1 MSRLSSFLVLL
12 LASFLFWSGC
22 GPSSPDADDAAPDR
36 SALVDKYTSVR
47 LDTDVSGLSDDQ
59 KEMVRLFIEAAQ
71 AMDGI
76 FWEQAYGNRDS
87 LLQAIGDPQRR
98 RFARINYGPWDR
110 LNDNEPFIDGVG
122 PKPPGA
128 NFYPADMTKAEF
140 EAAAQTDDALDDL
153 YTMVRRLPDGS
164 LTAVPY
170 NQFLI
175 TAMETAASKLREASA
190 LTDNEGLR
198 RYLELRAAALTT
210 DDYRPSDMAWM
221 DVTDNDLDLVI
232 GAIETYEDQLFGYK
246 AAAEAFVLRKD
257 RAWSQRLSRYAKL
270 LPMLQEGLPVPA
282 AYKQD
287 SPGRDSELDR
297 GAVLGAYDVL
307 YVSGDANAGPKTI
320 AINLPNDEVVQE
332 EKGSRRLQLKNA
344 MRAKFDKIL
353 LPISDVLIAEEQ
365 RSHVTFDAFF
375 GNTMFHEVAHGL
387 GIKNTITDRG
397 TVREALRDHYTTMEE
412 GKADVLGLYMV
423 KTLADEGELDVAL
436 MDNYTTFL
444 ASIFRSVRFGSA
456 SAHGRANLIR
466 FNYFREQGA
475 FSRDAATGT
484 YAVNPDSMVRAMNNL
499 SREIL
504 TLQGDGDYEAV
515 AAFVETYS
523 PMPKQLQADLGRLQD
538 AGIPVD
544 ITYEQGPSVL
554 TGLDPAT
561 ATR

>member
-1 MSRLSSFLVLL
+1 MLRLSPLL
-12 LASFLFWSGC
+12 FLFASLLFGSGC
-22 GPSSPDADDAAPDR
+22 GPSSPPDADDTTPDP
-36 SALVDKYTSVR
+36 SPTLTDKYTTVR
-47 LDTDVSGLSDDQ
+47 LDADVSGLSDDQ
-59 KEMVRLFIEAAQ
+59 KEMVRLFIEAGQ

-98 RFARINYGPWDR
+98 RFAQINYGPWDR
-110 LNDNEPFIDGVG
+110 LNDNAPFVDGVG

-128 NFYPADMTKAEF
+128 NFYPASMTKAEF
-140 EAAAQTDDALDDL
+140 EDAAQTDDALDDL

-164 LTAVPY
+164 LTGVPY
-170 NQFLI
+170 NQFFI

-198 RYLELRAAALTT
+198 RYLELRAEALTT
-210 DDYRPSDMAWM
+210 DDYRPSDRAWM

-232 GAIETYEDQLFGYK
+232 GPIETYEDQLFGYK

-257 RAWSQRLSRYAKL
+257 RAWSQRLSRYATL
-270 LPMLQEGLPVPA
+270 LPMLQEGLPVPEQ
-282 AYKQD
+282 YKQE
-287 SPGRDSELDR
+287 SPGRDSD
-297 GAVLGAYDVL
+297 LGAYDVL
-307 YVSGDANAGPKTI
+307 YVAGDANAGPKTI
-320 AINLPNDEVVQE
+320 AINLPNDEVVQQ

-344 MRAKFDKIL
+344 MRAKFDEIL
-353 LPISDVLIAEEQ
+353 LPISDLLIAEEQ
-365 RSHVTFDAFF
+365 RPHVTFDAFF

-387 GIKNTITDRG
+387 GIKNTITGNG
-397 TVREALRDHYTTMEE
+397 TVREALTDHYTTMEE

-423 KTLADEGELDVAL
+423 RALADEGELDVEL
-436 MDNYTTFL
+436 MDNYTSFL

-466 FNYFREQGA
+466 FNYFRERGA
-475 FSRDAATGT
+475 FSRNADTET
-484 YAVNPDSMVRAMNNL
+484 YAVNPDSMVQAMNAL
-499 SREIL
+499 SRDIL

-515 AAFVETYS
+515 ADFVQTYS
-523 PMPKQLQADLGRLQD
+523 PMPKELQADLDRLQE
-538 AGIPVD
+538 AGIPID
-544 ITYEQGPSVL
+544 ITYEQGRSVL

>member
-1 MSRLSSFLVLL
+1 MLRLSSPLFLL
-12 LASFLFWSGC
+12 LVSVLFWSGC
-22 GPSSPDADDAAPDR
+22 GRSSAPDADDAAPDR
-36 SALVDKYTSVR
+36 PALVDKYTTVR
-47 LDTDVSGLSDDQ
+47 LDADVSGLSDDQ
-59 KEMVRLFIEAAQ
+59 QEMVRLFIEAAQ

-87 LLQAIGDPQRR
+87 LLQTIGDPQRR
-98 RFARINYGPWDR
+98 RFVEINYGPWDR
-110 LNDNEPFIDGVG
+110 LNDNESFIDGVG
-122 PKPPGA
+122 PKPAGA
-128 NFYPADMTKAEF
+128 NFYPAGMTKTEF
-140 EAAAQTDDALDDL
+140 EDAAQTDDALDDL

-164 LTAVPY
+164 LTGVPY
-170 NQFLI
+170 SQFFI

-190 LTDNEGLR
+190 LTDNDGLR
-198 RYLELRAAALTT
+198 QYLELRAEALTT
-210 DDYRPSDMAWM
+210 DDYRPSDRAWM
-221 DVTDNDLDLVI
+221 DVSDNDLDLVI
-232 GAIETYEDQLFGYK
+232 GPIETYEDQLFGYK
-246 AAAEAFVLRKD
+246 AAAEAFVLRRD
-257 RAWSQRLSRYAKL
+257 RAWSQRLSRYAEL
-270 LPMLQEGLPVPA
+270 LPMLQDGLPVPDE
-282 AYKQD
+282 YKQE
-287 SPGRDSELDR
+287 SPGRDSD
-297 GAVLGAYDVL
+297 LGAYDVL

-320 AINLPNDEVVQE
+320 AINLPNDEVVQQ

-344 MRAKFDKIL
+344 MRAKFDEIL

-365 RSHVTFDAFF
+365 RPHVTFDAFF

-397 TVREALRDHYTTMEE
+397 TVREALKDHYTTMEE

-423 KTLADEGELDVAL
+423 KTLADEGELDVEL

-456 SAHGRANLIR
+456 SAHGRATLIR

-475 FSRDAATGT
+475 FSRNADTGT
-484 YAVNPDSMVRAMNNL
+484 YAVNPNAMVEAMNAL

-515 AAFVETYS
+515 AAFVKTYGG
-523 PMPKQLQADLGRLQD
+523 MPEQLRADLDRLQD

-554 TGLDPAT
+554 TGLGPVT

>member
-1 MSRLSSFLVLL
+1 MLRVSSLALL
-12 LASFLFWSGC
+12 FASLFFGAGC
-22 GPSSPDADDAAPDR
+22 GPSSPPEPGAPAPDR
-36 SALVDKYTSVR
+36 PALTDKYTTVR
-47 LDTDVSGLSDDQ
+47 LDADVSGLSDDQ
-59 KEMVRLFIEAAQ
+59 KEMVRLFIEAAR

-87 LLQAIGDPQRR
+87 LLQTIGDPQRR
-98 RFARINYGPWDR
+98 RFAEINYGPWDR
-110 LNDNEPFIDGVG
+110 LSDNEPFIDGVG

-128 NFYPADMTKAEF
+128 NFYPAGMTTAAF
-140 EAAAQTDDALDDL
+140 EAAAETNDALTAL

-164 LTAVPY
+164 LTAIPY
-170 NQFLI
+170 HRFFM
-175 TAMETAASKLREASA
+175 TSMETAASRLREASA
-190 LTDNEGLR
+190 LTDNASFR
-198 RYLELRAAALTT
+198 RYLELRAEALTT
-210 DDYRPSDMAWM
+210 GAYRPSDVAWM
-221 DVTDNDLDLVI
+221 DVTDNDLDLVV
-232 GAIETYEDQLFGYK
+232 GPIETYEDQLFGYK

-257 RAWSQRLSRYAKL
+257 RAWSQRLSRYAER
-270 LPMLQEGLPVPA
+270 LPTLQAGLPVPA
-282 AYKQD
+282 AYKQE
-287 SPGRDSELDR
+287 SPGRDSD
-297 GAVLGAYDVL
+297 LGAYTVL

-320 AINLPNDEVVQE
+320 AINLPNDEVVQG

-353 LPISDVLIAEEQ
+353 QPISDVLIAEEQ

-387 GIKNTITDRG
+387 GIKNTITNRG

-423 KTLADEGELDVAL
+423 TALADEGELDVDL
-436 MDNYTTFL
+436 MDNYTSFL

-475 FSRDAATGT
+475 FSRDPETGT
-484 YAVNPDSMVRAMNNL
+484 YAVNPDAIAQATNAL

-515 AAFVETYS
+515 ASFVETYGA
-523 PMPKQLQADLGRLQD
+523 MPDQLQADLDRLEQQ
-538 AGIPVD
+538 GIPVD
-544 ITYEQGPSVL
+544 ITYEQGPAVL
-554 TGLDPAT
+554 TGLAPAT
-561 ATR
+561 AAR